1 MIAMQHLRQEP
12 DRLAGMVRGMA
23 RTGNVVRLRPMAEPQ
38 SEVFAG
44 ELAGLIRAVANK
56 DRQAFARLFEYFA
69 PRIKG
74 MMMRGGLA
82 AAAAED
88 LAQDT
93 LLAVWR
99 KAHLYDPS
107 VGSAAAWVFTIA
119 RNRRI
124 DLARTAQRA
133 PPEIADP
140 GTDSVD
146 EEPLPDAA
154 LAAVQLEEK
163 VRAALEH
170 LNPDQK
176 RVVQLS
182 FFENRSHSEIA
193 ETLGIP
199 MGTVKSRIRLAFQ
212 RLRDLL
218 GELQ

>member
-1 MIAMQHLRQEP
+1 
-12 DRLAGMVRGMA
+12 
-23 RTGNVVRLRPMAEPQ
+23 MAEPQ

-124 DLARTAQRA
+124 DLARTAKRA

-140 GTDSVD
+140 GADSVD

-154 LAAVQLEEK
+154 LAAVQLEEQ